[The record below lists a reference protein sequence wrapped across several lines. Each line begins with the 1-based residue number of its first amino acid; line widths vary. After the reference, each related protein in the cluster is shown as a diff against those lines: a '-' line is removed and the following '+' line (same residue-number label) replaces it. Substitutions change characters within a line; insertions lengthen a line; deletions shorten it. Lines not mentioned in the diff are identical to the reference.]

1 MRALVGAASSRA
13 GRSCAAASVQRRRGY
28 ATRRSPIG
36 TVAATIEARY
46 AMHFNPTP
54 LVLVVD
60 DDARTARR
68 LAQLL
73 REDGYAVEVAGDG
86 AAAVGRLSRLPLPDV
101 LITELQLPHVDGE
114 AVARYARVGRPNISV
129 FFVTGYP
136 QLAPARLGGPG
147 ADAVVFTKPLDYDA
161 LRTEL
166 DRQCTV
172 TS

>member
-1 MRALVGAASSRA
+1 
-13 GRSCAAASVQRRRGY
+13 
-28 ATRRSPIG
+28 
-36 TVAATIEARY
+36 
-46 AMHFNPTP
+46 MHFDPIP
-54 LVLVVD
+54 LILVVD
-60 DDARTARR
+60 DDTRTARQ

-101 LITELQLPHVDGE
+101 LITDMQLPHVDGG

-136 QLAPARLGGPG
+136 HLVATKLGGPG

-166 DRQCTV
+166 DRQCIV

>member
-1 MRALVGAASSRA
+1 
-13 GRSCAAASVQRRRGY
+13 
-28 ATRRSPIG
+28 
-36 TVAATIEARY
+36 
-46 AMHFNPTP
+46 MHFDPIP
-54 LVLVVD
+54 LILVVD
-60 DDARTARR
+60 DDTRTARQ

-101 LITELQLPHVDGE
+101 LITDLQLPHVDGG
-114 AVARYARVGRPNISV
+114 AVARYARTGKPNIRV

-136 QLAPARLGGPG
+136 HLAEPKLGRRG

-161 LRTEL
+161 LRAEL

>member
-1 MRALVGAASSRA
+1 
-13 GRSCAAASVQRRRGY
+13 
-28 ATRRSPIG
+28 
-36 TVAATIEARY
+36 
-46 AMHFNPTP
+46 MHFDPIP
-54 LVLVVD
+54 LILVVD
-60 DDARTARR
+60 DDTRTARQ

-73 REDGYAVEVAGDG
+73 REDGYDVEVAGDG

-101 LITELQLPHVDGE
+101 LITDLQLPHVDGG
-114 AVARYARVGRPNISV
+114 AVARYARTGKPNIHV

-136 QLAPARLGGPG
+136 HLAEPKLGRPG

-172 TS
+172 NS

>member
-1 MRALVGAASSRA
+1 MHLA
-13 GRSCAAASVQRRRGY
+13 
-28 ATRRSPIG
+28 PI
-36 TVAATIEARY
+36 
-46 AMHFNPTP
+46 P

-60 DDARTARR
+60 DDTRTARR

-86 AAAVGRLSRLPLPDV
+86 AAAVGRLSRLPHPDV
-101 LITELQLPHVDGE
+101 LITDMQLPHVDGG
-114 AVARYARVGRPNISV
+114 AVARYARAERPNIRV

-136 QLAPARLGGPG
+136 QLAPARLSG
-147 ADAVVFTKPLDYDA
+147 AGANAVVFTKPLDYDA